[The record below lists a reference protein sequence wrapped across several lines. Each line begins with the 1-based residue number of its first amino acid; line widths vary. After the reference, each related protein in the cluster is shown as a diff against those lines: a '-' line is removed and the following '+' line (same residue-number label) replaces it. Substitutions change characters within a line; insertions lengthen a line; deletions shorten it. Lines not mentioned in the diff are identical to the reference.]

1 MKRSNNASKS
11 HGDRPNLKTHSE
23 NRKRI
28 VLKSTKHEMN
38 FGNVEDK
45 YIPMQQ
51 GVVTDAPDE
60 NLLKRLASR
69 SSTLTPISS
78 VTSYGSICSGKTSF
92 RMSMFGG
99 YKVSVPADGL
109 DMDHHYI
116 SFGQYLFWAMVM
128 VR

>member
-1 MKRSNNASKS
+1 
-11 HGDRPNLKTHSE
+11 
-23 NRKRI
+23 
-28 VLKSTKHEMN
+28 MN